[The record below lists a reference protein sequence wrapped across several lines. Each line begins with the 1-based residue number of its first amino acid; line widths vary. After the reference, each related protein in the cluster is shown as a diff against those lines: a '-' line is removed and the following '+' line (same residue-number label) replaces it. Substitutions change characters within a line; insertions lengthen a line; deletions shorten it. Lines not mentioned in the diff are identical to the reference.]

1 MIRAEKAFPREKRAG
16 SPHMP
21 PTKKEADDSSSAIYI
36 IGTRP
41 KQLRPKGAIFRG
53 VPFPIFKSNASLTFF
68 QGVYIVSPKNCL
80 RFRNYKC
87 FLTIDPFQF
96 TIVSTV
102 VEQNDHVRN
111 RDRMLSFILPQP
123 QFFNKLYHFVIT

>member
-1 MIRAEKAFPREKRAG
+1 MIQAESAYPRKKCAG

-21 PTKKEADDSSSAIYI
+21 PTKKEADDFSSAIYF

-53 VPFPIFKSNASLTFF
+53 VPSLIFKSNASLTFF

-80 RFRNYKC
+80 CLNDSKN
-87 FLTIDPFQF
+87 FLALNPIYFA
-96 TIVSTV
+96 IVSTV
-102 VEQNDHVRN
+102 VEQNNHVFN
-111 RDRMLSFILPQP
+111 REGMPLRIL
-123 QFFNKLYHFVIT
+123 L